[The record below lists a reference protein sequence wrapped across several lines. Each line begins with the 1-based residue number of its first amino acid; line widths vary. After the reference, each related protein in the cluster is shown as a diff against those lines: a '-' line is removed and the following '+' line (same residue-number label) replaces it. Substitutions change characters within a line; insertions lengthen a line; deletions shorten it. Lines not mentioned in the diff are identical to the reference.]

1 MAKPTGPTNPYLRS
15 LIDRLRKASIEGN
28 GKIWK
33 RAAELLSRPRRKRIE
48 VNLSR
53 IERYSKVGDT
63 IIVPG
68 VVLASGTLTKPVK
81 IAAWKFS
88 GNAEEKIL
96 KVKGKAM
103 SIDELLEKNPKG
115 SNVRI
120 IC

>member
-1 MAKPTGPTNPYLRS
+1 MVKPTGPTNPYLRS
-15 LIDRLRKASIEGN
+15 LIDKLRKVSFEKN
-28 GKIWK
+28 VKIWK
-33 RAAELLSRPRRKRIE
+33 RVAELLSKPRRKRIE

-53 IERYSKVGDT
+53 IDRHTKAGDT

-68 VVLASGTLTKPVK
+68 IVLASGTLTKPVK

-88 GNAEEKIL
+88 EKAEEKIL
-96 KVKGKAM
+96 KVKGKVM
-103 SIDELLEKNPKG
+103 RIEELLKENPKG